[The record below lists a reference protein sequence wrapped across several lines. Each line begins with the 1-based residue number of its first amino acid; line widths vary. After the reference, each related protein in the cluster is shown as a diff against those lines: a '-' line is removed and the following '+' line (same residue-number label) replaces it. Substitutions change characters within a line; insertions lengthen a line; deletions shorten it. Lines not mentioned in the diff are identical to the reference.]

1 MIRNK
6 TFGALQLLKRVLFT
20 VLALLSCFVIPLVWV
35 PLIVGDWFLG
45 KFRQRR

>member
-20 VLALLSCFVIPLVWV
+20 VLALLSFFVIPLVWV
-35 PLIVGDWFLG
+35 PLIVGDKLLG
-45 KFRQRR
+45 RFRQRR